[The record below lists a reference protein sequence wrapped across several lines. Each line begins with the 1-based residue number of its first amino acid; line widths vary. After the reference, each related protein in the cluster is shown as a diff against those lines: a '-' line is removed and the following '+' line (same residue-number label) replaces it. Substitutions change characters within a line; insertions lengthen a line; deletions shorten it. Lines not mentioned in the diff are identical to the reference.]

1 MANPLQIYN
10 SRILK
15 LYTECIHK
23 RHPEVDIDG
32 VLRRAGVSRYELEDQ
47 GHWFSQK
54 EIDAFFNAVVKET
67 GNPRIAREAG
77 RYVVENETSGPV
89 KQVAL
94 GLLQIASIYLLL
106 PKLYTN
112 FSRGARVKT
121 RKLASN
127 KVEICVTT
135 LPHVHESPHQ
145 CENRIGIF
153 ESLSLPFTGKYATID
168 HPECLHKGG
177 HCCRYVASWEA
188 SRHIKW
194 KRLFSTSLVVGCA
207 VSAGAMIF
215 WPLSIWLPVLLVC
228 ALVSQGIYLS
238 AKQLQNQELTQLI
251 QNQGSV
257 AEDHIKEI
265 EYRYQGALLVQK
277 IGRASSAVLDKK
289 RLSEIVIQNIK
300 QYLDFDRGLIMLAS
314 ANRTR
319 LVYAAGYGFDRN
331 TAELI
336 AKARFRLD
344 NPNSKGV
351 FVKVFHSQRPV
362 LVEDINALS
371 GAFSVRSRQ
380 MIRRIGSKSMICLP
394 IVHKDESL
402 GILAVDN
409 IHTKRPLTKSDM
421 NLLMAV
427 AYQTAVSIFSAN
439 AFKRLQKSEG
449 RYRGLY
455 ENAPTAYVSIGIE
468 DAVIVKCN
476 AAAERLLGYRR
487 EHLIGSSLLSYVGD
501 GQASRMRAQRMHK
514 LLLRGQSTHNEAL
527 ELRHR
532 TSGSVW
538 VLVSLEP
545 HKDAGGRL
553 IEGRCI
559 LVDTTEQKHLE
570 EQLRKAQQMEVIG
583 TLAGGVAHDL
593 SNILAAIVGYPD
605 LLLMDVGPDNP
616 MYKPLVKLRSA
627 GSRAAA
633 IVQDLLTLSRRGVA
647 ISDVIDLNSA
657 FQEYIDSP
665 EYDDLLKHHPNFEM
679 IVDLSA
685 DLHLIK
691 GSSVHLTKTIMN
703 VIHNAAEALPPEGVI
718 RVTTYNRYVGLGEYS
733 DKYEPG
739 RYVVFCVEDNG
750 HGIAP
755 EDLKRVFEPF
765 FTKKVMGR
773 SGTGLGMAIVWG
785 AVQDHNGFIDIQSQ
799 LGKGTTV
806 SLYFPATTEKAVSRQ
821 PDIKMVEFMGHGE
834 EVMVADDKSEHRDIA
849 VHMMTRLGYEVTAV
863 GSGKDV
869 IDRLAKGYRPDAI
882 LLDAALEQDTVLSLV
897 RQIKRIR
904 PEQEAIII
912 TGLSKPAHI
921 KQVLDAGASTYV
933 KKPYSLKALGA
944 TIRYELE
951 RRSFVEPRRKNDA
964 Q

>member
-1 MANPLQIYN
+1 MANLLQIYS

-15 LYTECIHK
+15 LYTECINK

-32 VLRRAGVSRYELEDQ
+32 ILRRAGVSRHELDDQ

-54 EIDAFFNAVVKET
+54 EIDAFFNAVVMET
-67 GNPRIAREAG
+67 GNLQIAREAG
-77 RYVVENETSGPV
+77 RYVVKNETSGPV

-112 FSRGARVKT
+112 FSRGAQVKT
-121 RKLASN
+121 RKLSSN
-127 KVEICVTT
+127 RVEICVTT

-177 HCCRYVASWEA
+177 RCCRYVASWEA

-194 KRLFSTSLVVGCA
+194 KRFFSTSLVVGFA
-207 VSAGAMIF
+207 VSVGAMIL
-215 WPLSIWLPVLLVC
+215 WPTSIWLPALMAC
-228 ALVSQGIYLS
+228 ALVSQGIFLIT
-238 AKQLQNQELTQLI
+238 KQFHNQELTQLI

-289 RLSEIVIQNIK
+289 RLSEIVIQNIE
-300 QYLDFDRGLIMLAS
+300 QYLDFDRGLIMLAN

-319 LVYAAGYGFDRN
+319 LAYSAGYGFDRN
-331 TAELI
+331 TTELI

-344 NPNSKGV
+344 NPGSKGV

-439 AFKRLQKSEG
+439 AFKRLQSSEG

-455 ENAPTAYVSIGIE
+455 ENAPTAYISISIE

-487 EHLIGSSLLSYVGD
+487 EHLIGSSLLSYIGD
-501 GQASRMRAQRMHK
+501 GQANRIRAKRMLK
-514 LLLRGQSTHNEAL
+514 LLLRGQPFHNEAL

-559 LVDTTEQKHLE
+559 LVDTTEQRHLE

-605 LLLMDVGPDNP
+605 LLLMDVDPDNP

-647 ISDVIDLNSA
+647 ISDVIDLNGA
-657 FQEYIDSP
+657 FRDYIDSP

-691 GSSVHLTKTIMN
+691 GSSVHLTKAIMN
-703 VIHNAAEALPPEGVI
+703 VVHNAAEALPPEGVI
-718 RVTTYNRYVGLGEYS
+718 RVSTYNRYVGPGEFS

-799 LGKGTTV
+799 PGKGTTV

-821 PDIKMVEFMGHGE
+821 PDIKMAEFMGHGE
-834 EVMVADDKSEHRDIA
+834 KILVADDKSEHRDIA
-849 VHMMTRLGYEVTAV
+849 VHMLTRLGYEVTAV

-869 IDRLAKGYRPDAI
+869 SGRLAKGYRPDAI

-897 RQIKRIR
+897 RQIKRIC

-912 TGLSKPAHI
+912 TGLSRPAYI
-921 KQVLDAGASTYV
+921 KQALDAGASTFV

-944 TIRYELE
+944 AIRYELE
-951 RRSFVEPRRKNDA
+951 RRSFVEPHRKNGA
-964 Q
+964 R